1 MSEIRN
7 LLNAAQQAELQGKK
21 DEAVRLLRQAAA
33 WYRDRQLLKRAGQM
47 LRQARRVEGTDED
60 PGDAIFGFGSD
71 FEDEAVESTEAAVDE
86 VPPPAEEALRTDGKV
101 LIEQRSPQLAD
112 PALDA
117 WCSFCCRPKTE
128 VGPLVAGPAG
138 AFVCG
143 DCLGLSSQLL
153 QRPRSRALP
162 VQASEET
169 WTVNALPFELRAQRR
184 ARLRFTRARSRL
196 ALVIGPEGTGK
207 SAWLRSLGEQPDLRR
222 VEVRERLGEDAEAEL
237 LRWLEAPARA
247 VFLELRAPVPPPAL
261 VLQGEDGEEPLHD
274 TASLIDAVP
283 QLSAALLAR
292 VDAVLPFEPAEG
304 EELASLAQALAE
316 ARGVW
321 LPEAALAQL
330 VGLAQKAQRG
340 AHELATLIARIPP
353 GKYRP

>member
-7 LLNAAQQAELQGKK
+7 LLNAAQQAELHGKK

-33 WYRDRQLLKRAGQM
+33 WYRDRQMLKRAGQM
-47 LRQARRVEGTDED
+47 LRQARRVEGVED
-60 PGDAIFGFGSD
+60 DDAGDAVFGFGAS
-71 FEDEAVESTEAAVDE
+71 FEEEAVKA
-86 VPPPAEEALRTDGKV
+86 PAEEALRTDGKV
-101 LIEQRSPQLAD
+101 LIEQRTPQLAD

-117 WCSFCCRPKTE
+117 WCSFCCRPRGE
-128 VGPLVAGPAG
+128 VGALVAGPAG
-138 AFVCG
+138 AFVCQ
-143 DCLGLSSQLL
+143 DCVGLSANLL
-153 QRPRSRALP
+153 QRSLTPAAPGPLP
-162 VQASEET
+162 AAEGAWSVS
-169 WTVNALPFELRAQRR
+169 ALPFELRAQRR

-222 VEVRERLGEDAEAEL
+222 VEVRDRLGADAETEL

-261 VLQGEDGEEPLHD
+261 VLQGEEGEEPLHD
-274 TASLIDAVP
+274 TASLVEALP
-283 QLSAALLAR
+283 QLSAALLGR
-292 VDAVLPFEPAEG
+292 VDAVIPFEPPFP

-321 LPEAALAQL
+321 LPEPSLAQL
-330 VGLAQKAQRG
+330 VGLAQRSQRG